1 MPANNS
7 DLPPETIELLQQRY
21 GRGKKQGIKPWKIS
35 AAIVLIVFIPWLIW
49 SAWHHSSPEIRVSL
63 ISFQNETATSI
74 EITYLVERD
83 DPSIPLRCTLLAR
96 DFDKNVVGELEDYLP
111 ASKTRMLTKTTT
123 IPTRIAP
130 VNAAVLE
137 CRAAQG

>member
-35 AAIVLIVFIPWLIW
+35 AAIVLIVFIPWLLW
-49 SAWHHSSPEIRVSL
+49 SAWHHSNPEIRVSL

-96 DFDKNVVGELEDYLP
+96 DFDKNVVGEIEDYLP
-111 ASKTRMLTKTTT
+111 ASKNRLVTKTTT
-123 IPTRIAP
+123 IPARISP